1 MKLEKKQQLVVVGI
15 RKKGERGF
23 KIKSSLSL
31 GNSPSKP
38 QFLLK
43 LA

>member
-15 RKKGERGF
+15 RKKGEQGF
-23 KIKSSLSL
+23 KIKSSLSS
-31 GNSPSKP
+31 NDSHSKP
-38 QFLLK
+38 QILLK